1 MKKILSLLLILTLIF
16 GFLGVKRTSA
26 QKEFFLVLTVGLRNY
41 VLNGMQL
48 TMDAAPEI
56 VAGRTF
62 VPIRL
67 VAETFGA
74 EVGWDGVL
82 REVSIK
88 QEGKVIKLRIG
99 SKIATIDGKSY
110 ELEAAPFIR
119 NGRTMVP
126 IRFISEALGLSVYW
140 EPQRKL
146 VYIRSKAKYEVPGV
160 LTNEIKIGTFSAMT
174 GAVAIIGVT
183 FNHGFLS
190 YINWINDQGGVYGR
204 KINVL
209 TYDDQF
215 NPALTVTGVKKMV
228 EEDKVFAIVA
238 GLGTPGCL
246 AVMDYLNEKGV
257 PFVYQGS
264 GSSLLS
270 IPPKKYI
277 FAVQPNYTNEGQ
289 IFVKYIVDDMKL
301 KKIALLYRDDDAGKE
316 GASGVEKGVSRFGG
330 EIVVK
335 SPFPGTETDFTSY
348 LLKVKQSEADA
359 LIVYE
364 PTSTAI
370 ASNILKTAKSLGLTQ
385 KIFLPYP
392 HSGIVAAA
400 GDAAEGVYI
409 TGWADFSNP
418 NDPGVKKFYEV
429 WLKYYPKDNPL
440 LFSYAVAGF
449 IAGEIFVEAL
459 KRSGPYPTRDSIVW
473 ALETFYGWSGYL
485 AKDISYAPNERS
497 GKYSMFF
504 MRVEK
509 GQLIKVSDWISVF
522 QKP

>member
-16 GFLGVKRTSA
+16 GFLGVKKTQA
-26 QKEFFLVLTVGLRNY
+26 QKEFFLVLTIGLKSY

-48 TMDAAPEI
+48 QMDVAPEI

-74 EVGWDGVL
+74 EVGWDGNL
-82 REVSIK
+82 REVTIK
-88 QEGKVIKLRIG
+88 QDTKVIKLKIG
-99 SKIATIDGKSY
+99 SKTATIDGKSY
-110 ELEAAPFIR
+110 ELEAAPYIKS
-119 NGRTMVP
+119 GRTMVP

-140 EPQRKL
+140 EPQRQL
-146 VYIRSKAKYEVPGV
+146 VYIRSKTKYEVPGV
-160 LTNEIKIGTFSAMT
+160 STNEIKIGTFSALT
-174 GAVAIIGVT
+174 GPVAIIGAP
-183 FNHGFLS
+183 FNHGLLS

-204 KINVL
+204 KIKVIS
-209 TYDDQF
+209 YDDQF

-228 EEDKVFAIVA
+228 EEDKVFAIVG

-246 AVMDYLNEKGV
+246 AVMDYLNGKGV

-264 GSSLLS
+264 GVSALA
-270 IPPKKYI
+270 IPPKKYV

-289 IFVKYIVDDMKL
+289 IFVKYIVDDLKL
-301 KKIALLYRDDDAGKE
+301 KKIALLYRDDDAGRE
-316 GASGVEKGVSRFGG
+316 GSVGVDQGISRFGG
-330 EIVVK
+330 ELVVK

-348 LLKVKQSEADA
+348 LLKVKQSDADA

-364 PTSTAI
+364 PTDSAI

-385 KIFLPYP
+385 KIFLPYS
-392 HSGIVAAA
+392 HAGIVAAA
-400 GDAAEGVYI
+400 GEAAENVYI
-409 TGWADFSNP
+409 TGWVDFSNP
-418 NDPGVKKFYEV
+418 EDPGVQKFFEI
-429 WLKYYPKDNPL
+429 WTKYYPKDNPL
-440 LFSYAVAGF
+440 LYAYAVAGF
-449 IAGEIFVEAL
+449 VAGEIFVEAL

-473 ALETFYGWSGYL
+473 ALETFYGWSGYV
-485 AKDISYAPNERS
+485 AKDISYGPNERS

-504 MRVEK
+504 MRVEN
-509 GQLIKVSDWISVF
+509 GQLVKVSDWISVY